1 MKKGYSQ
8 QMKNSTAQIIQKSS
22 DGIRTCASAARISTT
37 EGTALGIFGAAKG
50 GEKDVRLI
58 KKVLSSGHKT
68 LLEHMQFTVAFDQV
82 SVIVEE
88 FMIEARLNSFTVKSR
103 RYVDYSDAGY
113 VIPEGMPA
121 SVETG
126 YRGYMDD
133 CFSRY
138 QQLLALDIPREDA
151 RYVLPY
157 SFRSNFYMSMNA
169 RSLLQLVMMMTQ
181 GRGSRYP
188 EIAML
193 GEQLKQQLEEILPGV
208 CEQEAK
214 HYGQAY
220 TAEFPQDFKAG
231 KAVEN
236 HVTMMRAPENAESLL
251 QESMAFTGRIAPDA
265 PLCAADVQRLIQDA
279 RPRELEELNYV
290 FRIDSVSQASI
301 THFVRHRIQS
311 VLVPEAVQA
320 LRKGNYVLPETIAAN
335 EDALKIYREAFT
347 MAADCLPG
355 LLAAGMPEQFAAY
368 FVLSGHVTDIRL
380 SMNARELLH
389 FLKLRT
395 CTRAQWEIRNAAWQ
409 MLRLLEKDCLVLF
422 GEYGPSC
429 RVTGR
434 CPEGRLSCGKPFA
447 K

>member
-1 MKKGYSQ
+1 M
-8 QMKNSTAQIIQKSS
+8 NNATARIIQRSS
-22 DGIRTCASAARISTT
+22 EGIRTCASAARISTT
-37 EGTALGIFGAAKG
+37 EGTALAIFDAAKG
-50 GEKDVRLI
+50 GDKDVRLI

-82 SVIVEE
+82 SVVVEE

-103 RYVDYSDAGY
+103 RYVNYSNAGY
-113 VIPEGMPA
+113 VVPEGMSEEA
-121 SVETG
+121 EKAFCA
-126 YRGYMDD
+126 YMDD
-133 CFSRY
+133 CFARY
-138 QQLLALDIPREDA
+138 QQLLALDVPREDA

-169 RSLLQLVMMMTQ
+169 RSLLQLIMMMTR

-188 EIAML
+188 EIVML
-193 GEQLKQQLEEILPGV
+193 GEQLKAQLEEILPGV
-208 CEQEAK
+208 CEQEEK
-214 HYGQAY
+214 HYSQAF
-220 TAEFPQDFKAG
+220 AMAAPEAFAAG
-231 KAVEN
+231 SAVEN
-236 HVTMMRAPENAESLL
+236 SVELLRGPEDAEELL
-251 QESMAFTGRIAPDA
+251 SDAMAFNGRIAPFTRAGEADI
-265 PLCAADVQRLIQDA
+265 AALLNDA

-290 FRIDSVSQASI
+290 FRIHDVSQASI

-311 VLVPEAVQA
+311 IMVPEAVQA
-320 LRKGNYVLPETIAAN
+320 LKKGKYVLPETVSAN
-335 EDALKIYREAFT
+335 ESAMEIYCGAFAR
-347 MAADCLPG
+347 AAEVLPE
-355 LLAAGMPEQFAAY
+355 LLNAGMPQAYVMY

-409 MLRLLEKDCLVLF
+409 MLKLLQESYPTLF
-422 GEYGPSC
+422 DQYGPSC

-434 CPEGRLSCGKPFA
+434 CPEGRLTCGKPYF